1 MVSRI
6 GAIRPGERGPVL
18 AAFLTLFGTLTGHA
32 LLETARDAL
41 FLARLPATR
50 LPWVYLAIALLAVFL
65 SNGPLPRPRGALGR
79 YSLSLVLGF
88 SAVGTFAFWFFSS
101 LAGSPAT
108 LYALYVWTGLVATLT
123 TVQFWLV
130 LSESFTVTQAK
141 RLYRLIAV
149 GSVLGAVAGS
159 ALARELA
166 GHSSTRSLVVA
177 AALAFAVTAL
187 GPALLVRRPEGAYS
201 VRRGLGSFLQ
211 DADLMRS
218 QPYVR
223 GLAGLVLLSTIALTL
238 SDFIFKNAVAREVP
252 KEQLGVFIATA
263 YMVFNILALFVQFF
277 VTPILLRTLGL
288 HRALW
293 VLPGLLSL
301 GAAGVA
307 LGGGIVAALV
317 LKGADGSLRHSLH
330 RTTTELLYLPIPDA
344 LRYRAKPFID
354 VVGQRGGQ
362 AIGSLLILSEV
373 VVGRGDVVLAT
384 FVGALAVLWIVLVMD
399 PALRNE
405 YLNLI
410 RTALREGRM
419 QAQDDLPQLDLGSL
433 EALFSALNS
442 RDDAEVMGGMD
453 LLAAQER
460 TRLIPALILYHPSPR
475 VVIRALELFGVA
487 GRQDFLPISERLLE
501 HADAEVRAGALRALT
516 TVRRDEALLRRAVED
531 PGPIVRATALVGLAA
546 EGPGQAE
553 AKAGIEALLAS
564 NLREAHVALARA
576 VRLRPSPLFEDLLL
590 RLGDSADVAVREQ
603 TALAMGVLRS
613 PRFLPTLLDMLASH
627 EVRDEARAAFVAYG
641 PEGLEFLEGALAD
654 SSLPHELR
662 RHVPRTIASF
672 PPVEASRVLLA
683 RLLPE
688 PDGMVRFKILRG
700 LGRLA
705 ATHPEVSLDRKVLRD
720 AAERT
725 LRVCLRLVAWR
736 LTLVSGAVQD
746 PGRRTTGHDLLVDLL
761 RDKEAHA
768 TERLFR
774 ILGLLHRAEDFKS
787 IHRGLRSANP
797 KVRAGSRELIENLL
811 APPLRDAVLAL
822 VDDVP
827 DEERLA
833 RAAGFQRVEVSDHDA
848 LLAALLDEPGETLRC
863 LVAHHVAELG
873 LHAFR
878 PRLREIERQGTGLFV
893 ARVIDRAARIL
904 EAREGLARAY

>member
-1 MVSRI
+1 MTSRFA
-6 GAIRPGERGPVL
+6 AIRPGERGPVV
-18 AAFLTLFGTLTGHA
+18 AAFLTLFGTLMGHA

-50 LPWVYLAIALLAVFL
+50 LPWVYLAIAVIAVFL
-65 SNGPLPRPRGALGR
+65 SNGPLPRPRGAVGR

-101 LAGSPAT
+101 LAGSPGT

-166 GHSSTRSLVVA
+166 GHYSTRSLVVA
-177 AALAFAVTAL
+177 AALAFAVTAV
-187 GPALLVRRPEGAYS
+187 GPALLVRRPEGAHS
-201 VRRGLGSFLQ
+201 VRRGLGSFFQ
-211 DADLMRS
+211 DADLLRT

-223 GLAGLVLLSTIALTL
+223 GLAGLILLSTVALTL
-238 SDFIFKNAVAREVP
+238 SDFIFKNAIARDVP
-252 KEQLGVFIATA
+252 KEHLGVSFATV
-263 YMVFNILALFVQFF
+263 YMVLNILALVVQFF
-277 VTPILLRTLGL
+277 VTPVVLRVLGL

-307 LGGGIVAALV
+307 FGGGVVAALV

-362 AIGSLLILSEV
+362 AIASLLILSEV

-384 FVGALAVLWIVLVMD
+384 FVGALAVLWIVLVTD

-453 LLAAQER
+453 LLAAQGR

-475 VVIRALELFGVA
+475 VVIRALELFGA
-487 GRQDFLPISERLLE
+487 SERQDFLPLSERLLD
-501 HADAEVRAGALRALT
+501 HADAEVRAAALRALT
-516 TVRRDEALLRRAVED
+516 TARRDEALLRRELED
-531 PGPIVRATALVGLAA
+531 PSPIVRATALVGLAA
-546 EGPGQAE
+546 EGQSAAE
-553 AKAGIEALLAS
+553 AQAGIEALLAGD
-564 NLREAHVALARA
+564 LDEAHVALARA
-576 VRLRPSPLFEDLLL
+576 VRLRPSPAFEDVLL

-613 PRFLPTLLDMLASH
+613 PRFLPSLLAMLGSH

-641 PEGLEFLEGALAD
+641 PEGLDFLAEALAD
-654 SSLPHELR
+654 PSLPHEMR
-662 RHVPRTIASF
+662 RHVPRTISLF
-672 PPVEASRVLLA
+672 PPLDASRVLLE

-700 LGRLA
+700 LGRIA
-705 ATHPEVSLDRKVLRD
+705 ALHPEIPLDRRVLREG
-720 AAERT
+720 AERT
-725 LRVCLRLVAWR
+725 LRACLRLVAWR
-736 LTLVSGAVQD
+736 LTLISGAAQD
-746 PGRRTTGHDLLVDLL
+746 ARRHTPGHDLLVELL

-774 ILGLLHRAEDFKS
+774 VLGLLQRGEDFKS

-827 DEERLA
+827 DAERLA
-833 RAAGFQRVEVSDHDA
+833 RAAGFERVETTDYDS

-873 LHAFR
+873 LDGFR
-878 PRLREIERQGTGLFV
+878 PRLREIEQRETGLFV
-893 ARVIDRAARIL
+893 ARVIDRAARVL
-904 EAREGLARAY
+904 EEREGLARA